1 MKKRHTPAS
10 CRGGGEGV
18 RCGVALLLAALVL
31 SGDVAG
37 ATSFNYKDALTKS
50 IMFLEAQ
57 RSGKLPPDNR
67 IKWRGDSGME
77 DGKLA
82 HVDLTG
88 GYYDAGDNVKY
99 GLPLAFTVTTLAWA
113 ALAFKPELQTAGEL
127 KHVQEAIRWGTD
139 YILKCAA
146 KKNHMWV
153 QVGDPNLDHQCWV
166 RPENMPTPRTLY
178 QIDGNTPGTEIAA
191 ETAAALAA
199 SAMVFRN
206 DKNYARRL
214 MNKAKL
220 LYQFARS
227 HLKTYD
233 GECPFYC
240 SYSGYNDELLWA
252 ATWLFM
258 ATKRQVYADFITHE
272 AISSSVAEFSWDLK
286 YPGAQILLA
295 PHNMNASGGLQ
306 SYKTQADNFV
316 CAVLPDTPFHQ
327 VFITPG
333 GMIHLRDGAN
343 SQYVTGTAFLF
354 LVYAD
359 WLHTARQDVMCGA
372 TPIKP
377 ARLREFA
384 KQQMDYLLG
393 ANPRGRS
400 YVVGFGANP
409 PTQPHHRGAST
420 PVLKPGTV
428 VNCGM
433 SFGDWFAPDRPNP
446 NELTGAIMGGPDGA
460 DNFIDKRNASACTEP
475 CTYINSLAIGAL
487 AALAGRGPNLVASKS
502 HGYDQM

>member
-1 MKKRHTPAS
+1 MKKKHTATT
-10 CRGGGEGV
+10 GGV
-18 RCGVALLLAALVL
+18 RAVALVLAALVL
-31 SGDVAG
+31 SGDVAAHG
-37 ATSFNYKDALTKS
+37 TSFNYKDALTKS

-57 RSGKLPPDNR
+57 RSGKLPHNNR

-113 ALAFKPELQTAGEL
+113 ALAFKPELQKTGEL
-127 KHVQEAIRWGTD
+127 KNVHAAIKWGTD
-139 YILKCAA
+139 YFLKCAT

-166 RPENMPTPRTLY
+166 RPENMNTPRTLY
-178 QIDGNTPGTEIAA
+178 QIDDKTPGTEIAA

-199 SAMVFRN
+199 ASLVFRN
-206 DKNYARRL
+206 EKAYSRRL
-214 MNKAKL
+214 INKAKL
-220 LYQFARS
+220 LYQFGKS

-252 ATWLFM
+252 ATWLYM
-258 ATKRQVYADFITHE
+258 ATKRQVYADFISHE

-286 YPGAQILLA
+286 YPGAQVLLA
-295 PHNMNASGGLQ
+295 ELNMTASGGLQ
-306 SYKTQADNFV
+306 SFKTQADNFV

-354 LVYAD
+354 VVYAD
-359 WLHTARQDVMCGA
+359 WLHRAGEKVMCGD

-377 ARLREFA
+377 ERLREFA

-393 ANPRGRS
+393 ANPMGRS
-400 YVVGFGANP
+400 YVVGFGVNP

-460 DNFIDKRNASACTEP
+460 DKFIDKRNASACTEP
-475 CTYINSLAIGAL
+475 CTYINSLAIGPL
-487 AALAGRGPNLVASKS
+487 AALAGRGPKLVAS
-502 HGYDQM
+502 H